1 VKPPP
6 GGIDFSK
13 ATTDPDTGQ
22 ECVTV
27 AEEVE
32 KVTKDPLLTCVH
44 RSVQKCHYTYRTQFT
59 PSQEE
64 VCREEYQKT
73 CRISFRKKAVN
84 EKVKKCYKP
93 VERVC
98 TGQGEEK
105 CYTVYETACSTRYV
119 ETVPGKNTAQTS
131 CEKLPVEICGA
142 GCEDKEGAEECHEK
156 VKATVVDVPEELCD
170 LSPKKTCRLVT
181 KLVPK
186 LTPSQECTV
195 VPQETCSWQFRAP
208 RTVKKPIWTKWCLE
222 VSKKAKE
229 EERSSQAL
237 KPSVGKSIS
246 KSINTPKNTIDT
258 LFTEAGDSKDFDD
271 EGGFEVDEVRTN
283 IERKFPPG
291 KSGPKFEKPIISEN
305 IDNSNLINDKIKEDE
320 DITDIVNPFENKED
334 VLAINH
340 SEKLSDEEKKDLE
353 SFNIGLY
360 LEQFRTSID
369 NVFQMQ
375 DFSDFV
381 DFDDF

>member
-84 EKVKKCYKP
+84 EKLNKCYKP

-119 ETVPGKNTAQTS
+119 ETVPGKNTAQTD

-142 GCEDKEGAEECHEK
+142 GCEDKEGAEECDEE
-156 VKATVVDVPEELCD
+156 VIATAVEVPEELCD

-195 VPQETCSWQFRAP
+195 VPQEICSWQVRAP
-208 RTVKKPIWTKWCLE
+208 RTVKRPLWTKWCLE
-222 VSKKAKE
+222 SFQEDQKE
-229 EERSSQAL
+229 NRSSQAPRSL
-237 KPSVGKSIS
+237 NGVRKNSSDTFGNNSIHPLS
-246 KSINTPKNTIDT
+246 EFINEVDADN
-258 LFTEAGDSKDFDD
+258 ES
-271 EGGFEVDEVRTN
+271 GFEVEQVRTN
-283 IERKFPPG
+283 VEKKIPVGR
-291 KSGPKFEKPIISEN
+291 SRPKFVKPSIIAN
-305 IDNSNLINDKIKEDE
+305 IKEDE
-320 DITDIVNPFENKED
+320 DISDIENPFGNIQD
-334 VLAINH
+334 LLAIIP
-340 SEKLSDEEKKDLE
+340 SDNLGE
-353 SFNIGLY
+353 
-360 LEQFRTSID
+360 
-369 NVFQMQ
+369 
-375 DFSDFV
+375 
-381 DFDDF
+381 